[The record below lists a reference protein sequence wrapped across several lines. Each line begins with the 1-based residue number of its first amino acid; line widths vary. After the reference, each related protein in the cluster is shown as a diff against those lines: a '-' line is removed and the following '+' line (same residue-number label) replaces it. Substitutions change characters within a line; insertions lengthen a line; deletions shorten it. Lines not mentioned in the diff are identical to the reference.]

1 MKTVLPFP
9 PLGEAQAR
17 RMEYAFA
24 TMKKK
29 PTPIALKRL
38 TAGEQSALSLIL
50 NWHAQHKTF
59 PSLRAM
65 ASQAGYKHQ
74 QASTYRKA
82 LASKGWIKLA
92 PDGTILT
99 AVQPLE
105 AYKTV
110 KGVDPSNP
118 PT

>member
-1 MKTVLPFP
+1 MTTVLPFP

-29 PTPIALKRL
+29 PTSVVLKRL

-50 NWHAQHKTF
+50 NWYAEHKAF
-59 PSLRAM
+59 PSLRDM
-65 ASQAGYKHQ
+65 AATAGYKHQ

-82 LASKGWIKLA
+82 LAAKGWIKLA
-92 PDGTILT
+92 PDGTILN

-105 AYKTV
+105 NYRTV
-110 KGVDPSNP
+110 APHE
-118 PT
+118 

>member
-1 MKTVLPFP
+1 
-9 PLGEAQAR
+9 
-17 RMEYAFA
+17 MEYAFA

-29 PTPIALKRL
+29 PTPVVLKRL

-50 NWHAQHKTF
+50 DWRAQHQAF
-59 PSLRAM
+59 PSLRDM

-82 LASKGWIKLA
+82 LASKGWITLA
-92 PDGTILT
+92 PDGTILN

-105 AYKTV
+105 NYRTV
-110 KGVDPSNP
+110 TPHE
-118 PT
+118 